1 MFQLLGE
8 ANLRSVL
15 ETSILLLV
23 CCVWTPLVL
32 LPRFPQEAAAL
43 AGSGFG
49 LTALF
54 YLGKRGELPA
64 RWQEEIVRP
73 TSIDSGLLYGTSL
86 VSMSFAAHMLHEQQQ
101 GGEAARIN
109 FWCSIGNLVNFGWL
123 LAFPHHPSP
132 ERVLGSACAVL
143 GFSGRPGY
151 VLCAVA
157 VCELCLQ
164 LGMRGLK
171 KSFTL
176 GELLLVVQYFGL
188 CTCDM
193 LFYSVSGQSDKRHG
207 VDLAVECGVLGCVW
221 LAAWLIPFFRQP
233 TGRVDPIR
241 FYLASVVFLG
251 GIVSP
256 LAFAVLGE
264 NPIWFVRDFTFS
276 TFDHVYLLAYWCVVL
291 CVALPLIHSRVERLP
306 LVVIRKLYHILALAL
321 FAPAI
326 HFTRSFLSLGFGVAT
341 GLALLIEYVR
351 ACQVP
356 PLGPW
361 LDKYM
366 RAYTDDRDDGIFIL
380 THLYLLV
387 GCACSVWAT
396 HGGEGLAAYGGVL
409 ILGAGDAAAAI
420 VGSQFGKHPW
430 LATGRKTVEGTVSG
444 FLAVLVCSELVF
456 ESDLDRTQLAL
467 ASLATL
473 ALEAFTT
480 QIDNLVLPIVFT
492 SLLRLY

>member
-15 ETSILLLV
+15 ETSILLFV

-32 LPRFPQEAAAL
+32 FPKLPQEAVAL
-43 AGSGFG
+43 ASSGFG

-64 RWQEEIVRP
+64 KWKEEIVRP

-86 VSMSFAAHMLHEQQQ
+86 VSMSFAAHMLHE
-101 GGEAARIN
+101 GESDSGTARIN
-109 FWCSIGNLVNFGWL
+109 FWCSIGNLINFGWL
-123 LAFPHHPSP
+123 LVFPHHPSP
-132 ERVLGSACAVL
+132 IRVLGSACVVL
-143 GFSGRPGY
+143 GFSGRVEY
-151 VLCAVA
+151 VICALGI
-157 VCELCLQ
+157 CELCLQ

-193 LFYSVSGQSDKRHG
+193 VFYSIARFPTRNG
-207 VDLAVECGVLGCVW
+207 VDLAVEFGVLGCVW
-221 LAAWLIPFFRQP
+221 LAAWLIPFFRQSP
-233 TGRVDPIR
+233 GQVDPIR
-241 FYLASVVFLG
+241 FYLASAVFLG
-251 GIVSP
+251 GVISP
-256 LAFAVLGE
+256 LAFWVLGM

-276 TFDHVYLLAYWCVVL
+276 TLDHMYLLAYWCLVL
-291 CVALPLIHSRVERLP
+291 AVALPLIHSRVKHLP
-306 LVVIRKLYHILALAL
+306 LVVIRKLYHILALVL

-326 HFTRSFLSLGFGVAT
+326 HFTRSFLGLGFGVAT
-341 GLALLIEYVR
+341 GLALIIEYVR
-351 ACQVP
+351 ACHVP
-356 PLGPW
+356 PLGAW

-396 HGGEGLAAYGGVL
+396 QSNEGMAAYGGVL

-430 LATGRKTVEGTVSG
+430 LSTGRKTIEGTVSG
-444 FLAVLVCSELVF
+444 FLAVLLCSELVF
-456 ESDLDRTQLAL
+456 ESDLNRTQLVL

-473 ALEAFTT
+473 VLEAFTT

-492 SLLRLY
+492 SLLRLF